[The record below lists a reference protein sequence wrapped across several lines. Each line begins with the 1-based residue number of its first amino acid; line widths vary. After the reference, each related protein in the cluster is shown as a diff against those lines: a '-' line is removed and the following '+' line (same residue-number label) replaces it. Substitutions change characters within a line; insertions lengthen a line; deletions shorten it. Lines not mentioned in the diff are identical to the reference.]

1 MKIPVENIVELT
13 VEHQF
18 LQAYPII
25 NQLHT
30 DLTLEEYLELLN
42 DMRKDGQQLFALYHD
57 TSIVALAGISWHE
70 DLYNERYVF
79 VQDLVTDV
87 NHRPSGLG
95 YRSASVIYIIGQK
108 NRVLNIFHWNLDFN
122 VLIPI
127 NISKKFGYTIL
138 CFPFKVQFSGRASTY

>member
-25 NQLHT
+25 NQLHA

-42 DMRKDGQQLFALYHD
+42 DMRKEGQQLFALYHD

-95 YRSASVIYIIGQK
+95 YRLLSYIHNWAKEQGAEY
-108 NRVLNIFHWNLDFN
+108 
-122 VLIPI
+122 
-127 NISKKFGYTIL
+127 ISL
-138 CFPFKVQFSGRASTY
+138 ES